1 MTSSPS
7 ETAARVLK
15 IEAQALELF
24 ANSIPDDFEPAIA
37 AILQMKGR
45 MIVSGMGKSGHV
57 GRKIAATLASTG
69 TPAYF
74 VHPGEASHGD
84 LGMITSDDICLL
96 LSNSGET
103 AELSD
108 ILAYSNRFGIPVIG
122 FSGRPESTLMQ
133 ASQYKITLPPAK
145 EACSIGMAP
154 TTSTTMALAMGDALA
169 VALMEARGFRPEN
182 FRNFHP
188 GGKLGAQMRRVSE
201 LMHGPESI
209 ALVGE
214 DTPMTEVLVTMSE
227 KGFGIAAVTGDDKK
241 LLGIITDG
249 DLRRKMSTL
258 LSNNAGAVASA
269 DPVTVSPTMLAA
281 NALALMNERKISVL
295 VAVNDANEPVGIL
308 HVHDCLRAGIV

>member
-7 ETAARVLK
+7 ETATRVLK
-15 IEAQALELF
+15 IEAKALELF
-24 ANSIPDDFEPAIA
+24 ANSIPDDFESAIA

-122 FSGRPESTLMQ
+122 FSGRPDSTLMQ
-133 ASQYKITLPPAK
+133 ASQFKITLPPAK

-154 TTSTTMALAMGDALA
+154 TTSTTMAMAMGDALA

-214 DTPMTEVLVTMSE
+214 DTLMTEVLVTMSE
-227 KGFGIAAVTGDDKK
+227 KGFGIAAVTGGDSK

-249 DLRRKMSTL
+249 DLRRNMSTL
-258 LSNNAGAVASA
+258 LSSNAGAVAST
-269 DPVTVSPTMLAA
+269 DPATVSPTMLAA

-295 VAVNDANEPVGIL
+295 IAVNDANEPVGIL